1 MATINQTNKL
11 ADKLARIVRSTQ
23 GLPRVSVGFLR
34 DATYP
39 DGTSVALV
47 AAVNEFGAPSRGQPP
62 RPFFRLMVANNS
74 DTWPDAVAKNML
86 ATDYDAHKTLDRV
99 GQGIKG
105 QLQQS
110 IRDLTEPPLAP
121 STVQRKG
128 FDKPLIDSG
137 VMISAVDYRVEP

>member
-1 MATINQTNKL
+1 VATINQTNKL